1 MFVLLGLYWLAPW
14 LLIASGAVPPL
25 PLLAGAIAINLLG
38 VFLHFA
44 SDAQKHFVLKLQP
57 GLIDDGFFARCR
69 NTNYLGEVL
78 IYLSFAM
85 VAMHWLPY
93 VVLAVFG
100 LAVFLPNMRKKDQ
113 SLARYPGFGAYRE
126 RSGLLLPRLL
136 G

>member
-1 MFVLLGLYWLAPW
+1 
-14 LLIASGAVPPL
+14 
-25 PLLAGAIAINLLG
+25 
-38 VFLHFA
+38 
-44 SDAQKHFVLKLQP
+44 
-57 GLIDDGFFARCR
+57 
-69 NTNYLGEVL
+69 
-78 IYLSFAM
+78 M